1 MGGVSLAGRIT
12 PILTFPRRRGKG
24 LLTRLAPDPWIP
36 AYNRMTKWKAAC
48 RFHPLARLIEYLI
61 GDFWKAS
68 PDTDAV
74 PEVRVGLEMTEEE

>member
-1 MGGVSLAGRIT
+1 
-12 PILTFPRRRGKG
+12 
-24 LLTRLAPDPWIP
+24 
-36 AYNRMTKWKAAC
+36 MTKWKAAY